1 MGVEDSNV
9 ELRDDTDLLLRRLH
23 DTEGNVTGIAGD
35 MVHIFNKNESAVHD
49 SPYFKKLEGRKNI
62 VLMGDS
68 LGDLQ
73 MAQGV
78 PDQEAL
84 LKIGFLND
92 RTGHQTRLEKYM
104 EAFDI
109 VLVDDQTMDVAN
121 WLLNKIATK

>member
-1 MGVEDSNV
+1 MSENVKVVSNF
-9 ELRDDTDLLLRRLH
+9 LAY

-73 MAQGV
+73 VIRSYGTFYVAISRNTNCSADDGLYILMSG
-78 PDQEAL
+78 L
-84 LKIGFLND
+84 FRWLKESL
-92 RTGHQTRLEKYM
+92 TKRLCSR
-104 EAFDI
+104 
-109 VLVDDQTMDVAN
+109 
-121 WLLNKIATK
+121 

>member
-1 MGVEDSNV
+1 MSENVKVVSNF
-9 ELRDDTDLLLRRLH
+9 LAY

-73 MAQGV
+73 VDIINVTSQVHVAQ
-78 PDQEAL
+78 
-84 LKIGFLND
+84 
-92 RTGHQTRLEKYM
+92 
-104 EAFDI
+104 
-109 VLVDDQTMDVAN
+109 VAY
-121 WLLNKIATK
+121 LTLCSTF

>member
-1 MGVEDSNV
+1 MTYCIGTQPILYKKCKRNLTWRVFSNF
-9 ELRDDTDLLLRRLH
+9 LAY

-73 MAQGV
+73 V
-78 PDQEAL
+78 
-84 LKIGFLND
+84 
-92 RTGHQTRLEKYM
+92 
-104 EAFDI
+104 
-109 VLVDDQTMDVAN
+109 TM
-121 WLLNKIATK
+121 T

>member
-1 MGVEDSNV
+1 MSENVKVVSNF
-9 ELRDDTDLLLRRLH
+9 LAY

-73 MAQGV
+73 V
-78 PDQEAL
+78 
-84 LKIGFLND
+84 
-92 RTGHQTRLEKYM
+92 
-104 EAFDI
+104 DI
-109 VLVDDQTMDVAN
+109 INVTSQVHVTQVA
-121 WLLNKIATK
+121 

>member
-1 MGVEDSNV
+1 MSTLEAHLSKALVTMKPQYATTFRFRLMSENVKVVSNF
-9 ELRDDTDLLLRRLH
+9 LAY

-73 MAQGV
+73 V
-78 PDQEAL
+78 
-84 LKIGFLND
+84 
-92 RTGHQTRLEKYM
+92 
-104 EAFDI
+104 DI
-109 VLVDDQTMDVAN
+109 TLHRRFT
-121 WLLNKIATK
+121 